1 MCGSEA
7 AAHPGSAN
15 LLSILVRSP
24 DAASLPI
31 RSVYNRP
38 VPQFIY
44 TCSPDSEIEA
54 RDEFRALA
62 VGVET
67 LRRLAPGV
75 LLARAAPEWDELA
88 ALLAARPPFWTRHL
102 NPAEQRI
109 PLLGDAG
116 DLAVLEAALPPVL
129 MDLDTDQSFSVQ
141 TRLLGAGARWA
152 YSRFDVN
159 ERLAAVIASWGAVL
173 DVRSPDQALSVV
185 CVPGEAYLG
194 LSLAAHNLSSWAG
207 GEIRYRKEPERISR
221 SEFKLLEA
229 LETFRIEL
237 PGRGRALDLG
247 AAPGGWTRILLEH
260 GLEVTAVDPAV
271 LDPRLSGHSGLRH
284 IRSRF
289 EEVRVNG
296 LFDVILNDMRLDARD
311 SARLM
316 ADAARLAAPGA
327 LAVMTLKLPEERM
340 AVTAEAALRILRSD
354 WDVVGA
360 RQLFHNRTEITVF
373 LRKE

>member
-1 MCGSEA
+1 
-7 AAHPGSAN
+7 
-15 LLSILVRSP
+15 
-24 DAASLPI
+24 
-31 RSVYNRP
+31 

-44 TCSPDSEIEA
+44 TCSPDSEIKA

-75 LLARAAPEWDELA
+75 LLARTAPEWDELA
-88 ALLAARPPFWTRHL
+88 ALLGARPPVWTRHV
-102 NPAEQRI
+102 NPAAQRI
-109 PLLGDAG
+109 PLSGDAG

-152 YSRFDVN
+152 YSRFDIN

-173 DVRSPDQALSVV
+173 DVRAPDQVLSVV

-229 LETFRIEL
+229 LETFRIKL

-247 AAPGGWTRILLEH
+247 AAPGGWTRLLLDR
-260 GLEVTAVDPAV
+260 GLEVTAVDPAE
-271 LDPRLSGHSGLRH
+271 LDPRLAGRAGLRH

-289 EEVRVNG
+289 EEARVNG
-296 LFDVILNDMRLDARD
+296 PFDVILNDMRLDARD

-340 AVTAEAALRILRSD
+340 ALTAEAAIRILRND
-354 WDVVGA
+354 WNVVSA
-360 RQLFHNRTEITVF
+360 RQLFHNRSEITVY
-373 LRKE
+373 LRKELATDYTDFHGSSFEKP